1 MGGTEHSP
9 AIVHESTHERHGD
22 RPGMP
27 SPEHQHHA
35 MGSPASR
42 SQLVVMTAISFVIFG
57 AGFLV
62 AGILGDLTMH
72 H

>member
-1 MGGTEHSP
+1 
-9 AIVHESTHERHGD
+9 
-22 RPGMP
+22 MP